1 MATLKFNTNGTL
13 TITTTG
19 GTKHTFTT
27 VSRAVI
33 LCRENDIYA
42 NF

>member
-13 TITTTG
+13 TVITAA
-19 GTKHTFTT
+19 GTKHSFAS
-27 VSRAVI
+27 VSRAVNW
-33 LCRENDIYA
+33 CRENNIDA